1 MTRISSSASKRRQ
14 APPFAL
20 SLILSLGIIGL
31 MAWLRLSVY
40 NDRVFPISTGLP
52 LLLCLWSRDRFC
64 LYLMSAAFTATAL
77 VKILWLTP
85 AGVNTPQYEQL
96 LIGSQLANIWL
107 VAGVIHAILAALDR
121 IERKNDELSQLNVE
135 LETSNEELAASNEEI
150 AAREEEIMRQNE
162 EYQSQSEELEQ
173 QSEELRQQAE
183 EMEQQSAELS
193 DANHELLR
201 RERGLQ
207 TLLESGRWL
216 QSDMNEVMVMN
227 GICQAG
233 VQVLG
238 DEVQAAAVVIE
249 NEGAIELNGST
260 GFGLHGAVP
269 PDFSYDESFSSLL
282 LDSGRTAC
290 IEDIEA
296 RADLRLPQPGAG
308 RPFRAVL
315 GSPIWHEGR
324 PVATL
329 ELYSSSPRR
338 WSEHDFRIAEWLAGQ
353 AALALQA
360 IRFRKEIEE
369 KRKAAEEASIQKTRF
384 LAAVSHDVRT
394 PANAISLLAE
404 LIERCAKDPARA
416 HQVPALAT
424 NLWSNARAMIDL
436 VSDVLDLTRFD
447 SGRLDLDLSEF
458 SLGELIRSELAQ
470 AEPLAERRGLV
481 LKHVLPREVIIRS
494 DRTKLARVLANFISN
509 AVKFTESGEIRVE
522 CRDGQDGG
530 QVIDVSDSGIGI
542 PSEHVGSIFD
552 EFFQLRN
559 PERNRD
565 KGAGLGL
572 AICRRLLDALGFE
585 VTVRSLVGVGTTFSI
600 HIPAECVEDGM
611 AKDTGE
617 IHCDSLKDR
626 SILLVEDHE
635 VARVTTA
642 QLLEAEGATVQ
653 TAETGREA
661 IHLLAS
667 GQHDILLLDL
677 NLPDFDGTEILR
689 SLQSSKPPRLQCI
702 LVVSGDVRPERIA
715 EVKSLGAQDLL
726 PKPVSI
732 ERIRKVLALCASGV

>member
-1 MTRISSSASKRRQ
+1 MTRASLSASPRRQ
-14 APPFAL
+14 SPPLAL
-20 SLILSLGIIGL
+20 SLGLSLGLIAL
-31 MAWLRLSVY
+31 MAWLRLGVY
-40 NDRVFPISTGLP
+40 HDRVFPFSTGLP
-52 LLLCLWSRDRFC
+52 LLLCLWTRDRFS
-64 LYLMSAAFTATAL
+64 LFLMSVAFTAMAL
-77 VKILWLTP
+77 VKNIWLLPT
-85 AGVNTPQYEQL
+85 GGNTPQYQHL
-96 LIGSQLANIWL
+96 RMAGQIADIWI
-107 VAGVIHAILAALDR
+107 VTGVIHAILRALDH

-135 LETSNEELAASNEEI
+135 LETSNEELAASNEEV
-150 AAREEEIMRQNE
+150 ATREEEIMRQNE
-162 EYQSQSEELEQ
+162 ELQSQSEELEH

-193 DANHELLR
+193 DANHELMR

-207 TLLESGRWL
+207 TLLDSGRWL
-216 QSDMNEVMVMN
+216 QGDMNEAMVMN

-238 DEVQAAAVVIE
+238 DEVQAAAVVME
-249 NEGAIELNGST
+249 HKDEIELNGST
-260 GFGLHGAVP
+260 GFGLHGAVT
-269 PDFSYDESFSSLL
+269 PDFSFDESFSALVL
-282 LDSGRTAC
+282 EGGRTAC
-290 IEDIEA
+290 IEDTETRPDI
-296 RADLRLPQPGAG
+296 RLPQPGAG

-315 GSPIWHEGR
+315 GSPIWHDGH
-324 PVATL
+324 PVAAL
-329 ELYSSSPRR
+329 ELYSSTPRR

-416 HQVPALAT
+416 HQVPTLAA

-447 SGRLDLDLSEF
+447 SGRMDLDLSEF
-458 SLGELIRSELAQ
+458 SLSDLIRSELAQ
-470 AEPLAERRGLV
+470 AEPLAGHRGLK
-481 LKHVLPREVIIRS
+481 LKHVLPSEVIIRS

-509 AVKFTESGEIRVE
+509 AVKFTEAGEIRVE
-522 CRDGQDGG
+522 CRDDEGG
-530 QVIDVSDSGIGI
+530 GKAVDVIDSGIGI
-542 PSEHVGSIFD
+542 PAEHVGSIFD

-572 AICRRLLDALGFE
+572 AICRRLLEALGFE
-585 VTVRSLVGVGTTFSI
+585 VTVKSLVGIGTTFSI
-600 HIPAECVEDGM
+600 HIPAECVVDSATTTQDEG
-611 AKDTGE
+611 GR
-617 IHCDSLKDR
+617 HSLKGR

-635 VARVTTA
+635 VARTTTA
-642 QLLEAEGATVQ
+642 QLLEAEGASVQ

-661 IHLLAS
+661 IRLLAT
-667 GQHDILLLDL
+667 GQHDVLLLDL
-677 NLPDFDGTEILR
+677 NLPDFDGTEILK
-689 SLQSSKPPRLQCI
+689 SLQQAKPARLHCL

-715 EVKSLGAQDLL
+715 EVKELGAHDLL

-732 ERIRKVLALCASGV
+732 ERIGKALEKCGVKG